1 MEAELSGNK
10 YLATKQHIKAQIDK
24 GLFHPD
30 DRLPSIRQLSEQL
43 GVSKN
48 TVIRAYQELE
58 ATGWVYSVP
67 KSGYRVKAP
76 KHHKLGCAQPASKSR
91 PLVCHQICTLSS
103 ERSLEATCWFCT
115 PEHQQSCDS

>member
-1 MEAELSGNK
+1 MRENNVEAEVSGNK
-10 YLATKQHIKAQIDK
+10 YLATEQHIKAQIDK

-58 ATGWVYSVP
+58 ATGFVAGLSWQSKLDGTIKIAGSLVFWSVTISTP
-67 KSGYRVKAP
+67 CIRPIPRTSPMSGYF
-76 KHHKLGCAQPASKSR
+76 S
-91 PLVCHQICTLSS
+91 
-103 ERSLEATCWFCT
+103 
-115 PEHQQSCDS
+115 